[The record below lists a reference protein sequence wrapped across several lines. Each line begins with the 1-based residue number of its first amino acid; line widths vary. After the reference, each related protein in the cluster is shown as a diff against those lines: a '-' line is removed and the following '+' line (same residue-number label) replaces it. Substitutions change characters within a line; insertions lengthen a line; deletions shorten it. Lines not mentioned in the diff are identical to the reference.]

1 MHRWALNC
9 IFDYQAPSLPRFS
22 VYNEQIHKALYF
34 SPPTL
39 SPFPQGCL
47 LSSLALSLSSIPF
60 LTFTYLSL
68 PSFPISLSLFSS
80 LPSPPLPSLPPSLPP
95 SCSYVLRRILRRGIR
110 YCTEVLNGKPGMFAS
125 LVPVVVESL
134 VSHHYVIIEPVYRS
148 VCILTLNSFSIRI

>member
-34 SPPTL
+34 SPPHFVSFPPRLFTL
-39 SPFPQGCL
+39 LPCP
-47 LSSLALSLSSIPF
+47 LSLLHPF
-60 LTFTYLSL
+60 LTFTYLPL

-148 VCILTLNSFSIRI
+148 VCIFTFNSFSIRI